1 MKTKTQEKMNRA
13 EFGNKIRRHD
23 WFTAYSDDQ
32 RVWRAGIAAE
42 RALRMQHE
50 KLECPYDM
58 SKLRMWA
65 HNMILE
71 DFAEEAPG
79 QWFRQPR
86 KYKHV
91 APTSKDDLISREKHD
106 EITRWMTLGAT
117 SSQIDSIVR

>member
-1 MKTKTQEKMNRA
+1 MNRA

-42 RALRMQHE
+42 RALRMQRE

-71 DFAEEAPG
+71 EFAEEEPG
-79 QWFRQPR
+79 KWYRQPR
-86 KYKHV
+86 KYKSI
-91 APTSKDDLISREKHD
+91 APCQREDLMPRIIWD
-106 EITRWMTLGAT
+106 EITRWMSVGADAQSIDRWLG
-117 SSQIDSIVR
+117 SK

>member
-1 MKTKTQEKMNRA
+1 MNRA

-32 RVWRAGIAAE
+32 RVWRAGIKAE
-42 RALRMQHE
+42 RALRMEHE

-71 DFAEEAPG
+71 DFAVEAVG
-79 QWFRQPR
+79 EWYRQPR
-86 KYKHV
+86 KYKCV
-91 APTSKDDLISREKHD
+91 APTKREGLITQARYD
-106 EITRWMTLGAT
+106 EISQWMTLGAT
-117 SSQIDSIVR
+117 VEDVAAVA